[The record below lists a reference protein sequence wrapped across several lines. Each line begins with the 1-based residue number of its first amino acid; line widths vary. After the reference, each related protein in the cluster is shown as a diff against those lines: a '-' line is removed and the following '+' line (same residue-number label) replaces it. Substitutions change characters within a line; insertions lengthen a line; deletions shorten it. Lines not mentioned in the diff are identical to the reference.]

1 MGQIV
6 SNLLQRFRSSS
17 ILLKFI
23 YINSA
28 LFVLTNIVIIILSL
42 FNISIGEWLNWLY
55 LPANVG
61 GLIYKPWTLITYMF
75 LHKDIMHLLFNMI
88 WLYWFGSIFTTYFS
102 ERTLGGLYILGGI
115 FGAIL
120 FILAYNVFP
129 LFAPIANSSIL
140 LGASASVLAVVVA
153 TAMRVPDMRV
163 QLIFVGSIKLKWIA
177 IAILLL
183 DLLSVTSN
191 NAGGHWAHLGG
202 ALAGYIFS
210 IYWKKGKDITSGIN
224 RLVDMF
230 VNLFVPRKPKLKV
243 KVNRSARPESDME
256 YRQRIAKNS
265 EEIDKILDKVKESG
279 YASLTPEEKK
289 RLFDASGR

>member
-6 SNLLQRFRSSS
+6 SNLLQRFRSGS

-61 GLIYKPWTLITYMF
+61 DLIYKPWTLITYMF

-129 LFAPIANSSIL
+129 LFAPFANSSIL
-140 LGASASVLAVVVA
+140 LGASASVLAIVVA

-163 QLIFVGSIKLKWIA
+163 QLMFLGSIQLKWIA
-177 IAILLL
+177 IAILLI
-183 DLLSVTSN
+183 DLLSITSN

-224 RLVDMF
+224 RLVDIV

-243 KVNRSARPESDME
+243 KVNRSERPESDME

>member
-6 SNLLQRFRSSS
+6 SNLLQRFRSGS

-61 GLIYKPWTLITYMF
+61 DLIYKPWTLITYMF

-177 IAILLL
+177 IAILLI
-183 DLLSVTSN
+183 DLLSITSN